1 MSRRSAWTRPE
12 HISLKT
18 NLSTIRPQKVN
29 LCDQK
34 TSLEVSFSSQKQLH
48 ERLEDAGN
56 EC

>member
-1 MSRRSAWTRPE
+1 MSRGSAWTRPE

-34 TSLEVSFSSQKQLH
+34 TSLEVSFSSQTRLH
-48 ERLEDAGN
+48 ERLEDAGD